1 MPDRSV
7 TVVSY
12 AAGASL
18 AAVALIYVFGPT
30 FTIDNDGSRK
40 KTIVGL
46 RNNANDCFINSVLQA
61 LAGLGDLRTYL
72 IRETHRRHIDDVA
85 VYQNLVQPE
94 DGVKLEGWKLQGLQ
108 MGIVTQGLKE
118 MLDALNER
126 PIAKKSV
133 TPFPFVKVLEAAFKQ
148 RISRQ
153 QQDAQEFLQIV
164 AERLKDEYRAGQ
176 RARARGRSRGILPD
190 ARATDDESTS
200 QDESLNEG
208 FPMEGKYESRL
219 VCQTCHY
226 KTKPREEGFCTIT
239 LAVPHVQSTSLNA
252 CFDGIFKTEF
262 IDDFKCEMCRLLQA
276 KTNLEHEL
284 SQSTSPDF
292 RARAKDGIEKL
303 RAAIDTDPEQPP
315 EDVDLGDMRYAPKRR
330 ISKTTRMTIFP
341 KILAVHLS
349 RSIYG
354 VGQMTQK
361 NSAKVAF
368 PERLPLGGL
377 SEPHQYKLL
386 GIITHRGGHNS
397 GHYEAFR
404 RQSQSF
410 PYPNANTFQPSE
422 VYSKSSTPVSTPQ
435 MKARQAAG
443 GSPAAS
449 TTDLLSS
456 SSPSSSLEQ
465 QQQPRSVP
473 AETTSA
479 ETPARDLNGDGGSLR
494 SVAASTKSALSKLKQ
509 QGQDRSLKTTPSRKA
524 KRRKPTSD
532 KWWRVSDEKVR
543 EAKTAEVLGM
553 QREVLAPAAVMATL
567 ALAVW
572 IATLAPFDSRLRLAV
587 QFHASRLA
595 DDMRGRTWAGRDG
608 WLRSPARHPD
618 LDSRRHVGFLV
629 KTGYGTRHRV
639 REQLDALAG
648 LMGSEGRDF
657 IVVGDW
663 TTVNETD
670 SSRIGVPVYD
680 VVRSVVEKV
689 EKHPRLEKYTKL
701 QQAVAAGDEE
711 EAMRLGRQHGWEL
724 DALKFISGL
733 EMAYRRMPDKKWY
746 MILDDD
752 TYLVRSS
759 LELLLSH
766 LDPWRALYLGN
777 VVGDYKGRFAHGGSA
792 VVLSAETLR
801 RLFGRADVVSRAY
814 AESLDETWG
823 DRLVATTLHKVGI
836 YVEERYAHH
845 FSGETPSAA
854 RIRGDRLCSPIVS
867 FHGLR
872 RPGAMARVGR
882 GLGEAKE
889 PVVWAQLWSLFAQ
902 HPMER
907 YGRAPYLSG
916 DHVGGGGGGGGGGD
930 GEEAMLLTW
939 SAVGDEDGCRAR
951 CERVGAGCLAW
962 TFEPRSGECRGS
974 PWATIGDEG
983 VEATGVSGINWGSME
998 PLARRCLV

>member
-1 MPDRSV
+1 MMPDRSV

-72 IRETHRRHIDDVA
+72 IRETHRRHIDDAA

-108 MGIVTQGLKE
+108 MGMVTQGLKE

-176 RARARGRSRGILPD
+176 RARARARSRGILPD
-190 ARATDDESTS
+190 ARATEDEAAAADD
-200 QDESLNEG
+200 SLNEG

-239 LAVPHVQSTSLNA
+239 LAVPHVPSTSLNA

-292 RARAKDGIEKL
+292 RARARDGIEKL
-303 RAAIDTDPEQPP
+303 RAAIETDPEQPP

-361 NSAKVAF
+361 NSAKVSF

-435 MKARQAAG
+435 MKARRAAG
-443 GSPAAS
+443 GSPAGS

-456 SSPSSSLEQ
+456 SSSSSPASSSEHQRSAQRQQQ

-473 AETTSA
+473 AEASPEAT
-479 ETPARDLNGDGGSLR
+479 ARDLNGDGGSLR

-509 QGQDRSLKTTPSRKA
+509 QGQDRSLKTTPSRRA

-553 QREVLAPAAVMATL
+553 QREVYML
-567 ALAVW
+567 
-572 IATLAPFDSRLRLAV
+572 F
-587 QFHASRLA
+587 
-595 DDMRGRTWAGRDG
+595 
-608 WLRSPARHPD
+608 
-618 LDSRRHVGFLV
+618 
-629 KTGYGTRHRV
+629 Y
-639 REQLDALAG
+639 
-648 LMGSEGRDF
+648 
-657 IVVGDW
+657 
-663 TTVNETD
+663 
-670 SSRIGVPVYD
+670 
-680 VVRSVVEKV
+680 
-689 EKHPRLEKYTKL
+689 
-701 QQAVAAGDEE
+701 
-711 EAMRLGRQHGWEL
+711 EL
-724 DALKFISGL
+724 D
-733 EMAYRRMPDKKWY
+733 D
-746 MILDDD
+746 
-752 TYLVRSS
+752 
-759 LELLLSH
+759 
-766 LDPWRALYLGN
+766 
-777 VVGDYKGRFAHGGSA
+777 
-792 VVLSAETLR
+792 
-801 RLFGRADVVSRAY
+801 
-814 AESLDETWG
+814 
-823 DRLVATTLHKVGI
+823 
-836 YVEERYAHH
+836 
-845 FSGETPSAA
+845 
-854 RIRGDRLCSPIVS
+854 
-867 FHGLR
+867 
-872 RPGAMARVGR
+872 
-882 GLGEAKE
+882 
-889 PVVWAQLWSLFAQ
+889 
-902 HPMER
+902 
-907 YGRAPYLSG
+907 
-916 DHVGGGGGGGGGGD
+916 
-930 GEEAMLLTW
+930 
-939 SAVGDEDGCRAR
+939 
-951 CERVGAGCLAW
+951 
-962 TFEPRSGECRGS
+962 
-974 PWATIGDEG
+974 
-983 VEATGVSGINWGSME
+983 
-998 PLARRCLV
+998 